1 MSKAATYWS
10 FQTLRD
16 HCSNTG
22 LLKTSINSI
31 YFLKTYRPETYM
43 RKWFLTLL
51 KVRLHG
57 QRNDTWDYQN
67 SALDSQKKKVF
78 AYNLG
83 SPSSPPRALRM
94 AHISSAF
101 VPMFKIPF
109 LAAWSES
116 SSGIFGGEE
125 MGYGKPRVKTPG
137 CQPWSSQGKDEVR
150 GWGRSVTI

>member
-57 QRNDTWDYQN
+57 QRNDTGDYQN
-67 SALDSQKKKVF
+67 SALDSQKKKSLHTIWVLLPPLPVPWGWLIYHLHLSQCLKYLSWLHGVSLVLESSEVKRW
-78 AYNLG
+78 AMG
-83 SPSSPPRALRM
+83 SPESRLQAASLG
-94 AHISSAF
+94 
-101 VPMFKIPF
+101 VPKAKMR
-109 LAAWSES
+109 L
-116 SSGIFGGEE
+116 GVGG
-125 MGYGKPRVKTPG
+125 GA
-137 CQPWSSQGKDEVR
+137 
-150 GWGRSVTI
+150 

>member
-1 MSKAATYWS
+1 MISNIIKSQTSWSKKRH
-10 FQTLRD
+10 LRLPKL
-16 HCSNTG
+16 CFRFS
-22 LLKTSINSI
+22 
-31 YFLKTYRPETYM
+31 
-43 RKWFLTLL
+43 
-51 KVRLHG
+51 
-57 QRNDTWDYQN
+57 
-67 SALDSQKKKVF
+67 KKKVF